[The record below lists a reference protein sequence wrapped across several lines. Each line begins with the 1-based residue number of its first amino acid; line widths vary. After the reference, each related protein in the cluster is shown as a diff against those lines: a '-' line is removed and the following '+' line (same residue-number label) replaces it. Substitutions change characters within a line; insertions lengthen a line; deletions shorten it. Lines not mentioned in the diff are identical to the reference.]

1 MATMTKVLIHL
12 PVSLKKKLDAMKA
25 QGYSVSGFVRA
36 LLEREFNQPKKKERR
51 SWARSSLDQI
61 VRE

>member
-12 PVSLKKKLDAMKA
+12 PVSMKGKLDAMKA

-36 LLEREFNQPKKKERR
+36 MLEKDFSKPTKKE
-51 SWARSSLDQI
+51 A
-61 VRE
+61 